1 MIFQQKKIDCPQNH
15 IHRGINM
22 GINERR
28 HHRRINALNLIS
40 YNCIDATKNV
50 VAQGMGR
57 TLNVSEDGILLETHV
72 SIDPK
77 YTVELAIGLEDELIN
92 IKGSIIFSTPGKDE
106 KYEAG
111 IEFVETDDASIEILK
126 KYIKVFSEQ

>member
-1 MIFQQKKIDCPQNH
+1 MAID
-15 IHRGINM
+15 
-22 GINERR
+22 ERR
-28 HHRRINALNLIS
+28 QHPRIDARNLIS
-40 YNCIDATKNV
+40 YSCIDATESV

-77 YTVELAIGLEDELIN
+77 YTVELAIGLEDELVN

-106 KYEAG
+106 KFEAG
-111 IEFVETDDASIEILK
+111 IVFVEIDDATIEILK

>member
-1 MIFQQKKIDCPQNH
+1 MRIS
-15 IHRGINM
+15 
-22 GINERR
+22 ERR
-28 HHRRINALNLIS
+28 QHPRINALNLIS
-40 YNCIDATKNV
+40 YNCIDATESV

-57 TLNVSEDGILLETHV
+57 TLNVSEDGILLETHI

-92 IKGSIIFSTPGKDE
+92 IKGSIIFSNPGKDE
-106 KYEAG
+106 KFEAG
-111 IEFVETDDASIEILK
+111 IEFVDTDDATTEILK

>member
-1 MIFQQKKIDCPQNH
+1 MV
-15 IHRGINM
+15 
-22 GINERR
+22 INEKR
-28 HHRRINALNLIS
+28 HHPRINALNLIS
-40 YNCIDATKNV
+40 YSCIDTTDSV

-77 YTVELAIGLEDELIN
+77 YNIELAIGLEDELIN
-92 IKGSIIFSTPGKDE
+92 IKGSIIFSTPGKHE
-106 KYEAG
+106 KFEAG
-111 IEFVETDDASIEILK
+111 IEFVGTDDATSKILK

>member
-1 MIFQQKKIDCPQNH
+1 
-15 IHRGINM
+15 M
-22 GINERR
+22 GVDERR
-28 HHRRINALNLIS
+28 HHPRINALNLIS
-40 YNCIDATKNV
+40 YNCIDENEGV

-77 YTVELAIGLEDELIN
+77 YTIEMAIGLENELIN
-92 IKGSIIFSTPGKDE
+92 IKGNIIFTKPGKND
-106 KYEAG
+106 KHEAG
-111 IEFVETDDASIEILK
+111 IEFLETDDATIKILK

>member
-1 MIFQQKKIDCPQNH
+1 
-15 IHRGINM
+15 M
-22 GINERR
+22 GINEKR
-28 HHRRINALNLIS
+28 HQTRIDALNLIS
-40 YNCIDATKNV
+40 YSCFDATESV

-57 TLNVSEDGILLETHV
+57 TLNVSEDGILLETHA

-77 YTVELAIGLEDELIN
+77 YTMELAIGLEDELIN

-106 KYEAG
+106 KFEAG
-111 IEFVETDDASIEILK
+111 IEFVETDDATIEILK